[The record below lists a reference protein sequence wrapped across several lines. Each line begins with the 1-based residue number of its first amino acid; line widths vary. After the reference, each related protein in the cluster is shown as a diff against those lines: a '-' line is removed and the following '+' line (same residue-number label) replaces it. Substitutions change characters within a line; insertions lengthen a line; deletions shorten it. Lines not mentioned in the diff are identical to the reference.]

1 MEDDYEESIFYQYT
15 NQFPTDEFRLHKR
28 KPQKNE
34 FGESN
39 VEHFSSS
46 FFAFSLVQMIFG
58 STPRP

>member
-34 FGESN
+34 FDESN
-39 VEHFSSS
+39 VEHF
-46 FFAFSLVQMIFG
+46 L
-58 STPRP
+58 